1 MTVTIALSPSYV
13 RGGMKCVRCVAAIP
27 SSAEETEEMASVFL
41 PSDDDECFPN
51 MSDVGGGGGG
61 RGSRAE
67 DVGVL
72 LR

>member
-1 MTVTIALSPSYV
+1 
-13 RGGMKCVRCVAAIP
+13 MKCVRCVAAIP

-61 RGSRAE
+61 GGRGSRAE

-72 LR
+72 FRQMRR

>member
-1 MTVTIALSPSYV
+1 M
-13 RGGMKCVRCVAAIP
+13 RCVAAIP

>member
-1 MTVTIALSPSYV
+1 M
-13 RGGMKCVRCVAAIP
+13 RCVAAIP

-61 RGSRAE
+61 GGRGSRAE

>member
-1 MTVTIALSPSYV
+1 MVQAVPPSV
-13 RGGMKCVRCVAAIP
+13 VNSIFPKADLT
-27 SSAEETEEMASVFL
+27 EETEEMASVFL

-61 RGSRAE
+61 GRGSRAE